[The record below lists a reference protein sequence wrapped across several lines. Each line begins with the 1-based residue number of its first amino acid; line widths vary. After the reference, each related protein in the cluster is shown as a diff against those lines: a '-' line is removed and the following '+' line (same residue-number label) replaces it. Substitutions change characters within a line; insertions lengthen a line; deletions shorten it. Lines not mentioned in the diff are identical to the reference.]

1 MLSLRRFKRSK
12 TTLLTALAVLSIY
25 AVTGY
30 TDHVA
35 QNNGKLWDDQ
45 VLWQIA
51 TGDHEWSDTD
61 TYSYH
66 YMYVENNL
74 NTWVKLTYQWKHE
87 FKEGNVLLQSDQI
100 GNASNPRTI
109 NSGDTYSTSG
119 WLNTYTAGG
128 IDPGNY
134 SIKSTTK
141 IKMKNGHGF
150 SQDWIPISKITHFQV
165 GE

>member
-1 MLSLRRFKRSK
+1 MLSLGRFKS
-12 TTLLTALAVLSIY
+12 TLFIALAILLIG
-25 AVTGY
+25 AVIGY
-30 TDHVA
+30 TDHVKDKS
-35 QNNGKLWDDQ
+35 GELWDDQ

-51 TGDHEWSDTD
+51 TGKHDWNDTD

-74 NTWVKLTYQWKHE
+74 NTWVKLTYKWKHE
-87 FKEGNVLLQSDQI
+87 FKEGNALLKSDQI
-100 GNASNPRTI
+100 GNAGRPRRI

-128 IDPGNY
+128 IDDGEY

-141 IKMKNGHGF
+141 ISVENGHGF
-150 SQDWIPISKITHFQV
+150 SEDLPSVSKTTRFTV